1 MSSQSRKA
9 RTAYFNRMQCDQ
21 IKSRKQNPAND
32 ERKNSRESDSDNT
45 TDRRGVSKFLSR
57 HLYNAT
63 IMVAGNGAAKSRST
77 FLIMFHSLMLI
88 SPSIRPLPSTS
99 RQIASRRRR
108 WHAVNV
114 FAFHLLACWPMLSAK
129 LQGYERNETVAQPSR
144 GRSQAAE

>member
-88 SPSIRPLPSTS
+88 SPSVRPPPLLLQANRFSS
-99 RQIASRRRR
+99 SS
-108 WHAVNV
+108 
-114 FAFHLLACWPMLSAK
+114 LACSQRVCISFIGMLADAFS
-129 LQGYERNETVAQPSR
+129 
-144 GRSQAAE
+144 